1 VRPTAARAFV
11 LGFIIGVDLMAKWSF
26 LLVVLSLGVALAV
39 TRETRRIYC
48 EPRTLLVLAGVALPI
63 LPFALWLATIDP
75 DLVGRRRATV
85 TGSPESS
92 SLCSGWRS
100 QTRVPGDDK

>member
-1 VRPTAARAFV
+1 
-11 LGFIIGVDLMAKWSF
+11 
-26 LLVVLSLGVALAV
+26 
-39 TRETRRIYC
+39 
-48 EPRTLLVLAGVALPI
+48 VALPI

-75 DLVGRRRATV
+75 DLVGRRRAAV

>member
-1 VRPTAARAFV
+1 V
-11 LGFIIGVDLMAKWSF
+11 LGFIIGVGLMAKWSF
-26 LLVVLSLGVALAV
+26 LLVVLSLGV

-75 DLVGRRRATV
+75 DLVGRRRAAV

-92 SLCSGWRS
+92 SLCSG
-100 QTRVPGDDK
+100 

>member
-1 VRPTAARAFV
+1 V
-11 LGFIIGVDLMAKWSF
+11 LGFIIGVGLMAKWSF

-48 EPRTLLVLAGVALPI
+48 EPRTLLVLAGAALPI

-75 DLVGRRRATV
+75 DLVGRRRAAV